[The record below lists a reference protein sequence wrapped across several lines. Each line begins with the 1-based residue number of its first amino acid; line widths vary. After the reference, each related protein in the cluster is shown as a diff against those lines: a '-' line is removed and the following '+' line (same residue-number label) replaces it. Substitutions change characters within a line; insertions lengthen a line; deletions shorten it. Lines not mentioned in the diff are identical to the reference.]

1 MIGCHECT
9 LDIHGVERDHTWTL
23 LASTANKDATTITLT

>member
-9 LDIHGVERDHTWTL
+9 LDIHGVVRNPTWTL
-23 LASTANKDATTITLT
+23 LASTAEKGATQITVT